1 MTPQK
6 GLNKVC
12 ELLETDFGWGNVN
25 YLTEMQLE
33 LVNDVIAAVILLE
46 QARVIKCDGK
56 ERRRLLIDF
65 FSWLSANLDYKKN
78 NSYITELVD
87 EFLKI
92 KQ

>member
-46 QARVIKCDGK
+46 QARVIKCEGD
-56 ERRRLLIDF
+56 ERKRLLLAF
-65 FSWLSANLDYKKN
+65 
-78 NSYITELVD
+78 ELYYHEEYGENIIMGAMD
-87 EFLKI
+87 EFI
-92 KQ
+92 KHISKQ